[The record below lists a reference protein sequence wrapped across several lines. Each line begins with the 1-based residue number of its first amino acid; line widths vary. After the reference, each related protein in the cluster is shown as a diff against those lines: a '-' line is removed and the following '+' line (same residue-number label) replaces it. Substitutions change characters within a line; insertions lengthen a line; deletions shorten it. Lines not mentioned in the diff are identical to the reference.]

1 MARIRH
7 GIGIFMKM
15 ACMRIFSRLPLI
27 HYGGIGAGIGAFQV
41 QDGDLAGD
49 GLLHGITAAGI
60 LRGIPL
66 GIRLIGMMV
75 TGAATGVATGDQD
88 GIIIIIRTGPEI
100 IVQDIPT
107 IVRQDTR
114 GILLPDAALL
124 E

>member
-75 TGAATGVATGDQD
+75 IGAATGVATGDQD
-88 GIIIIIRTGPEI
+88 GIITIIRTGPEI

-107 IVRQDTR
+107 IVRQDIR
-114 GILLPDAALL
+114 DIPLPD
-124 E
+124 EMV

>member
-1 MARIRH
+1 MARIHH

-60 LRGIPL
+60 LRGILL

-88 GIIIIIRTGPEI
+88 GIITIIRTGPEI

-107 IVRQDTR
+107 IVRQDIR
-114 GILLPDAALL
+114 DIPLPD
-124 E
+124 EMV

>member
-15 ACMRIFSRLPLI
+15 AYMRIFSRLPLI

-60 LRGIPL
+60 LRGILL

-88 GIIIIIRTGPEI
+88 GIITIIRTGPEI

>member
-75 TGAATGVATGDQD
+75 TGVAIGDQD
-88 GIIIIIRTGPEI
+88 GIITIIRTGPEI

-107 IVRQDTR
+107 IVRQDIR
-114 GILLPDAALL
+114 DIPLPD
-124 E
+124 EMV

>member
-1 MARIRH
+1 
-7 GIGIFMKM
+7 MKM

-75 TGAATGVATGDQD
+75 TGAATGVAIGDQD
-88 GIIIIIRTGPEI
+88 GIITIIRTGPEI
-100 IVQDIPT
+100 IEQDIPT
-107 IVRQDTR
+107 IVRQDIR
-114 GILLPDAALL
+114 DIPLPD
-124 E
+124 EMV

>member
-60 LRGIPL
+60 LRGILL

-75 TGAATGVATGDQD
+75 IGAATGVATGDQD
-88 GIIIIIRTGPEI
+88 GIITIIRTGPEI

-107 IVRQDTR
+107 IVRQDIR
-114 GILLPDAALL
+114 DIPLPD
-124 E
+124 EMV

>member
-60 LRGIPL
+60 LRGILL

-75 TGAATGVATGDQD
+75 TGAATGGATGDQD
-88 GIIIIIRTGPEI
+88 GIITIIRTGPEI

>member
-75 TGAATGVATGDQD
+75 TGVATGDQD
-88 GIIIIIRTGPEI
+88 GIITIIRTGPEI